1 MDLLPHKVCITDL
14 FLLLSLA
21 NFQKEMNNYILQR
34 YYKLLDEKDNPPAE
48 TKKDDDAKAKKEREY
63 QDHLL
68 AQRLLRSE
76 NNRPITR
83 RGATPSKVVKKKTL
97 KKTGRTPNT
106 AFNQEL
112 VLSPQLQEVVKS
124 ERLSRPQVVKQMWA
138 YIKSNNLQD
147 PLDKRKIHRDEKLK
161 NVFKKL
167 LVGMF
172 EMNKILGD
180 HFYKDGE
187 LLNGH
192 STKQELNDDDDD
204 SDEEEEQDNDT
215 KPPPPSLKRE
225 VVSDDESE
233 ISDVDD

>member
-1 MDLLPHKVCITDL
+1 
-14 FLLLSLA
+14 
-21 NFQKEMNNYILQR
+21 MNNFILQR
-34 YYKLLDEKDNPPAE
+34 YYKLLDEKDNPKPEQANDAE
-48 TKKDDDAKAKKEREY
+48 AKAKKEREY

-68 AQRLLRSE
+68 AQKLLRSE

-83 RGATPSKVVKKKTL
+83 RGTTPSKVTKRKTTR
-97 KKTGRTPNT
+97 KVSRTPNT

-112 VLSPQLQEVVKS
+112 VLSPQLQAVVKC

-138 YIKSNNLQD
+138 YIKANNLQD
-147 PLDKRKIHRDEKLK
+147 PLDKRKIHCDEKLR

-180 HFYKDGE
+180 HFYKEGE
-187 LLNGH
+187 VVNGH
-192 STKQELNDDDDD
+192 KKEEVYSDEDDDEENGGSQEASPKKEVKVERSLKQE
-204 SDEEEEQDNDT
+204 T
-215 KPPPPSLKRE
+215 
-225 VVSDDESE
+225 VSDESE